1 MNFRVRI
8 KNRLFWVSFI
18 PMALLLIKQ
27 VAALAGVELNIE
39 GVSQQLVAIVETVF
53 ACLALLG
60 VVNDP
65 TTDGLGD
72 SARALTYDKPYK
84 D

>member
-8 KNRLFWVSFI
+8 KNRVFWVSFI
-18 PMALLLIKQ
+18 PMVLLLIKQ
-27 VAALAGVELNIE
+27 LAALAGFELNIE
-39 GVSQQLVAIVETVF
+39 GVSQQLVAVVETVF

-65 TTDGLGD
+65 TTDGLSD
-72 SARALTYDKPYK
+72 SARAMTYDKPYK